1 MFNTPNPILTKFGF
15 CNLCVTVKF
24 EVSIRKNYCNVCR
37 GLGRVCHLT
46 QKRKTNKEM
55 NDRNEL
61 TCQLH
66 FRFSYPLTEH
76 YIPKEYSFLIYDFC
90 FLLDMQSYTSK
101 SDSITLTSDI
111 HILFNG
117 NTSSNEVERI
127 LRENGITTIE
137 QLLKLTTSDLLI
149 VGISDLDAEALF
161 IRAR

>member
-1 MFNTPNPILTKFGF
+1 
-15 CNLCVTVKF
+15 
-24 EVSIRKNYCNVCR
+24 
-37 GLGRVCHLT
+37 
-46 QKRKTNKEM
+46 
-55 NDRNEL
+55 
-61 TCQLH
+61 
-66 FRFSYPLTEH
+66 
-76 YIPKEYSFLIYDFC
+76 
-90 FLLDMQSYTSK
+90 MQSYTSK